1 MNTKLRG
8 WLSRLFVKDYNC
20 IVCGR
25 ELAVPGR
32 YRICSPCY
40 VLLEVI
46 GERACLKCGKLLFAE
61 EQYCLDCQNH
71 EKSFD
76 RALAPLA
83 YSGAAAILVQ
93 RLKFGKERHLA
104 DAMANLMTDKLL
116 DEEIAVD
123 VVLPVPLSPQR
134 QKERGFNQSELLA
147 EVIAQGLR
155 LPLDLTSVRRVKETL
170 ASSGLTGG
178 RRAREENMK
187 DAFEVVDGTG
197 LKGKVVLAVDD
208 VLTTGTTMNELSKT
222 LKKAGAKRVVA
233 LTFATTSEKPPIQ
246 EGY

>member
-25 ELAVPGR
+25 ELAAPGR
-32 YRICSPCY
+32 YRLCSPCY
-40 VLLEVI
+40 VLMEVI
-46 GERACLKCGKLLFAE
+46 GERTCLKCGKMLFAE
-61 EQYCLDCQNH
+61 EQYCLDCQNN
-71 EKSFD
+71 ERSFD
-76 RALAPLA
+76 RALAPFA
-83 YSGAAAILVQ
+83 YSGSAATLVR
-93 RLKFGKERHLA
+93 RLKFGRQRYLA

-116 DEEIAVD
+116 EAEILAD
-123 VVLPVPLSPQR
+123 VVIPVPLSSQR
-134 QKERGFNQSELLA
+134 QKERGFNQSELLG
-147 EVIAQGLR
+147 EVIANGLK
-155 LPLDLTSVRRVKETL
+155 LPLDLTSVRRVKDTL

-187 DAFEVVDGTG
+187 GAFVVTDKAAI
-197 LKGKVVLAVDD
+197 KGNVVLAVDD
-208 VLTTGTTMNELSKT
+208 VLTTGATMNELSET
-222 LKKAGAKRVVA
+222 LKKAGAKKVVA